1 MVSWRKPGLQTVPA
15 IPTVLRGFL
24 FFTLA
29 GCMSLPLCAADGI
42 ATVQENGRTVY
53 VNSDESRSISRS
65 AAPAPRAAS
74 TAPRYKYWSSVE
86 HCWKY
91 VRPTPAALT
100 AARSAAAD
108 VATYVSAQPAGSGI
122 SASVNPGYRSLAK
135 GRHVTPEEIDRAI
148 DEAAQKHN
156 VDPNLV
162 RAVVKVESNFNSQ
175 AVSRAGAMGLMQ
187 LMPSTARTLN
197 VSNPFDPKQNV
208 DAGVRHLKGLL
219 DSYNGDV
226 RLSLAAYNAG
236 QGAVARN
243 NGIPPYAETQNYV
256 RRITQLYWNGTPG
269 SSRIFTS
276 TAAPIHI
283 FRNQNGV
290 LRITN
295 TE

>member
-1 MVSWRKPGLQTVPA
+1 MR
-15 IPTVLRGFL
+15 PTQAFQATLRGSLFL
-24 FFTLA
+24 
-29 GCMSLPLCAADGI
+29 SLSGFMALSLSAADGI
-42 ATVQENGRTVY
+42 STVQENGRTVY
-53 VNSDESRSISRS
+53 VNSDHTQSARLASPIVPRSSV
-65 AAPAPRAAS
+65 PQ
-74 TAPRYKYWSSVE
+74 YKYWSSVE
-86 HCWKY
+86 RCWKY
-91 VRPTPAALT
+91 VPRPSRAALS

-108 VATYVSAQPAGSGI
+108 VAGYVSARPAGTG

-135 GRHVTPEEIDRAI
+135 GRQVTAEEVDKAI
-148 DEAAQKHN
+148 DEAAVKHN

-162 RAVVKVESNFNSQ
+162 RALVKVESNFNAQ
-175 AVSRAGAMGLMQ
+175 AVSRKGAMGLMQ
-187 LMPSTARTLN
+187 LMPQTARSLN
-197 VSNPFDPKQNV
+197 VSNPFDPRQNV

-226 RLSLAAYNAG
+226 QLSLAAYNAG

-243 NGIPPYAETQNYV
+243 NGIPPYSETQNYV
-256 RRITQLYWNGTPG
+256 KRITQLYWNGGAG
-269 SSRIFTS
+269 SSLFTS

>member
-1 MVSWRKPGLQTVPA
+1 MVSWRKPGLQPVHA
-15 IPTVLRGFL
+15 IPSVLRGFL

-29 GCMSLPLCAADGI
+29 GCMTLSLSAADGI
-42 ATVQENGRTVY
+42 ATVQENGRTVF
-53 VNSDESRSISRS
+53 VNDDGPQLSRPAGQATQRS
-65 AAPAPRAAS
+65 TS
-74 TAPRYKYWSSVE
+74 SAPRYKYWSSVE

-91 VRPTPAALT
+91 VRATPAALS

-122 SASVNPGYRSLAK
+122 SASVNPGYRSLAR
-135 GRHVTPEEIDRAI
+135 GRQVSPEEVDKAI
-148 DEAAQKHN
+148 AEAASKHN

-175 AVSRAGAMGLMQ
+175 AISRTGAMGLMQ
-187 LMPSTARTLN
+187 LMPATARTLN
-197 VSNPFDPKQNV
+197 VSNPFDPKQNI

-256 RRITQLYWNGTPG
+256 KRITELYWNGVAPG
-269 SSRIFTS
+269 TRLFTS
-276 TAAPIHI
+276 SAAPIHI